1 MKKNYTTPPKF
12 GHWLLSRIYGGGDHF
27 TLIGDFGEVYAEIA
41 NDKGETAASL
51 WYWGQ
56 ILKLIPLFLSN
67 SIYWSVQMIKNY
79 LKVALRNIRRHKGFS
94 FINIAGLAIGLACC
108 LLITI
113 WVLDELSYDK
123 FHENAANLYRV
134 EEDQHYSGRIFYVYV
149 TPYPLGPALKAE
161 IPEIIDAT
169 RIVWTG
175 GLLFKYEDHTFF
187 EDSGR
192 AVDPS
197 FLKMFTYPLVKG
209 DKNTA
214 LDSPFSVVLS
224 EDLAEKYFGEDEPI
238 GKVITLNN
246 QYEFTVTGVLENIPH
261 NTELQFDFL
270 VPYEILKRTGQTQ
283 EEDFGSNSIYT
294 FVQLPD
300 GTPPEQV
307 NQKIFGF
314 IRTKLP
320 ESRTDLRLMP
330 FTKLH
335 LHQFFG
341 YEKGAGAIQYV
352 YIFSVIAFIVLLI
365 ACINFM
371 NLSTARSA
379 NRAKEVGLRK
389 VVGAVKGHLVRQFYG
404 ESVVYAFIAL
414 IFAIGIVTLL
424 LPAFSNLASKT
435 LSWSVAGIETILI
448 GLLGI
453 TLFTGLVAGSYPAMF
468 LSAFQPAR
476 VLKGDLFSGSGG
488 SLFRRVLVVVQF
500 ALSILLI
507 IGTAVVYQQQN
518 YIKNMR
524 LGWDKEHL
532 VYIPLRAD
540 TRKSY
545 NTLKQELFQ
554 NPQVLNVTGTSQLP
568 THIGSNS
575 SGAQWEGK
583 DPEFSILIGVNAVDF
598 DFAETLRI
606 EMVDGRSFSKEY
618 TSDLSKAWIVN
629 EEVAKLI
636 DKDSVIGERFSHVGV
651 DGTIVGVMKN
661 FHYQT
666 LKNKIEPLAINVNPN
681 LLNYMIV
688 RIPPEGVSD
697 SLGFIEKTWK
707 QVIPTYPFEY
717 RFMDDRYDLMYR
729 NEERIGILLR
739 YFAILAV
746 FVACLGLFGLASF
759 MAEKRTKEIGI
770 RKILGANVTQV
781 TRLLCRE
788 FFLLVF
794 VANVIAWPTAYFIMR
809 KWLQS
814 YAYRADMGYFVFIG
828 AMLLALFVAILSV
841 GYQAVR
847 AARANPAD
855 SLRYE

>member
-1 MKKNYTTPPKF
+1 
-12 GHWLLSRIYGGGDHF
+12 
-27 TLIGDFGEVYAEIA
+27 
-41 NDKGETAASL
+41 
-51 WYWGQ
+51 
-56 ILKLIPLFLSN
+56 
-67 SIYWSVQMIKNY
+67 MIKNY
-79 LKVALRNIRRHKGFS
+79 LKVALRNIKRHKGFS
-94 FINIAGLAIGLACC
+94 IINIAGLAIGLACC

-134 EEDQHYSGRIFYVYV
+134 EENQHYSGRIFYVYV
-149 TPYPLGPALKAE
+149 TPYPLGPALKTE
-161 IPEIIDAT
+161 IADIIDAT
-169 RIVWTG
+169 RVVWTG
-175 GLLFKYEDHTFF
+175 GVLFKYEDNTFF
-187 EDSGR
+187 EDNGR

-214 LDSPFSVVLS
+214 LDSPFSAVLS
-224 EDLAEKYFGEDEPI
+224 EDLAEKYFGDDDPI

-246 QYEFTVTGVLENIPH
+246 KYDFTVTGVMENIPH
-261 NTELQFDFL
+261 NTYLQFDFL

-283 EEDFGSNSIYT
+283 EEDFGSNSIFT
-294 FVQLPD
+294 FVQLAD
-300 GTPPEQV
+300 GIAAEQV
-307 NQKIFGF
+307 NQQISGF
-314 IRTKLP
+314 IKTKLP
-320 ESRTDLRLMP
+320 ESRTELRLMP
-330 FTKLH
+330 FVKLH
-335 LHQFFG
+335 LHEFFG

-414 IFAIGIVTLL
+414 IFAVGIVTIL
-424 LPAFSNLASKT
+424 LPAFSRLSSKE
-435 LSWSVAGIETILI
+435 LSWGVAGIETILL

-476 VLKGDLFSGSGG
+476 VLKGSLFSGSGG
-488 SLFRRVLVVVQF
+488 SLFRRTLVVIQF

-507 IGTAVVYQQQN
+507 IGTAVVYQQQS

-545 NTLKQELFQ
+545 NALKQELVQ
-554 NPQVLNVTGTSQLP
+554 IPQVLNVTGTSQLP

-575 SGAQWEGK
+575 AGAQWEGK
-583 DPEFSILIGVNAVDF
+583 DPEFSILIGFNSVDY
-598 DFAETLRI
+598 DFTETLKI
-606 EMVDGRSFSKEY
+606 EMAEGRSFDKEY
-618 TSDLSKAWIVN
+618 ISDQSQAWIVN
-629 EEVAKLI
+629 EEVAKLM
-636 DKDSVIGERFSHVGV
+636 DKDSIIGERFSHVGKN
-651 DGTIVGVMKN
+651 GTIVGVMKN

-666 LKNKIEPLAINVNPN
+666 LKNEIEPLAIAVNPDD
-681 LLNYMIV
+681 LNYMIA
-688 RIPPEGVSD
+688 RIPPEEVST
-697 SLGFIEKTWK
+697 SLGLIENTWK
-707 QVIPTYPFEY
+707 RVIPTYPFEY
-717 RFMDDRYDLMYR
+717 RFMDERYDRMYR
-729 NEERIGILLR
+729 TEQRIGTLLR

-770 RKILGANVTQV
+770 RKVLGASIAQI
-781 TRLLCRE
+781 TRLLCKE
-788 FFLLVF
+788 FFLLVI
-794 VANVIAWPTAYFIMR
+794 VANIIAWPAAYFVMK

-814 YAYRADMGYFVFIG
+814 YAYRAELGIFVFFG
-828 AMLLALFVAILSV
+828 AMLLALLVAILSV

-847 AARANPAD
+847 AARANPSD

>member
-1 MKKNYTTPPKF
+1 
-12 GHWLLSRIYGGGDHF
+12 
-27 TLIGDFGEVYAEIA
+27 V
-41 NDKGETAASL
+41 
-51 WYWGQ
+51 
-56 ILKLIPLFLSN
+56 
-67 SIYWSVQMIKNY
+67 
-79 LKVALRNIRRHKGFS
+79 
-94 FINIAGLAIGLACC
+94 
-108 LLITI
+108 
-113 WVLDELSYDK
+113 
-123 FHENAANLYRV
+123 
-134 EEDQHYSGRIFYVYV
+134 
-149 TPYPLGPALKAE
+149 
-161 IPEIIDAT
+161 
-169 RIVWTG
+169 
-175 GLLFKYEDHTFF
+175 LFKYEDHTFF
-187 EDSGR
+187 EDNGR

-214 LDSPFSVVLS
+214 LDSPFSAVLS
-224 EDLAEKYFGEDEPI
+224 EDLAEKYFGEDDPI

-246 QYEFTVTGVLENIPH
+246 KYEFTVTGVLKNIPH
-261 NTELQFDFL
+261 NTYLQFDFL
-270 VPYEILKRTGQTQ
+270 VPYEILKRTGQTR

-294 FVQLPD
+294 FVQLANE
-300 GTPPEQV
+300 TSAEQV
-307 NQKIFGF
+307 NQQISGF
-314 IRTKLP
+314 IKTKVP
-320 ESRTDLRLMP
+320 ESRTELRLMP

-335 LHQFFG
+335 LHEFFG

-389 VVGAVKGHLVRQFYG
+389 VVGAMKGHLIRQFYG

-414 IFAIGIVTLL
+414 IFAVGIVTLL
-424 LPAFSNLASKT
+424 LPAFSNLASKE
-435 LSWSVAGIETILI
+435 LSWSVAGIETILL

-476 VLKGDLFSGSGG
+476 VLKGSLFSGSGG

-518 YIKNMR
+518 YIKNKR

-545 NTLKQELFQ
+545 DVLKQELIQ

-575 SGAQWEGK
+575 AGAQWEGK
-583 DPEFSILIGVNAVDF
+583 NPEFSILIGFNSVDF
-598 DFAETLRI
+598 DFTETLQI
-606 EMVDGRSFSKEY
+606 EMAEGRSFDNEY
-618 TSDLSKAWIVN
+618 TSDQTQSWIVN
-629 EEVAKLI
+629 EEVAKLMN
-636 DKDSVIGERFSHVGV
+636 KDSVIGERFNFQGI
-651 DGTIVGVMKN
+651 DGTIIGVMKN

-666 LKNKIEPLAINVNPN
+666 LKNEIEPLAILVNPDH
-681 LLNYMIV
+681 LNYMII
-688 RIPPEGVSD
+688 RIPPEEVSA
-697 SLGFIEKTWK
+697 SLGFIENTWK
-707 QVIPTYPFEY
+707 RIVPAFPFEY
-717 RFMDDRYDLMYR
+717 RFMDERYDMMYR
-729 NEERIGILLR
+729 TEQRIGTLLR
-739 YFAILAV
+739 YFAVLAV

-770 RKILGANVTQV
+770 RKVLGASVIQV
-781 TRLLCRE
+781 TRLMCKE
-788 FFLLVF
+788 FFVLVI
-794 VANVIAWPTAYFIMR
+794 VANVIAWPVAYLAMR

-814 YAYRADMGYFVFIG
+814 YAYRVDLGYFVFVA

-841 GYQAVR
+841 GYQAIR

>member
-1 MKKNYTTPPKF
+1 
-12 GHWLLSRIYGGGDHF
+12 
-27 TLIGDFGEVYAEIA
+27 
-41 NDKGETAASL
+41 
-51 WYWGQ
+51 
-56 ILKLIPLFLSN
+56 
-67 SIYWSVQMIKNY
+67 
-79 LKVALRNIRRHKGFS
+79 
-94 FINIAGLAIGLACC
+94 
-108 LLITI
+108 
-113 WVLDELSYDK
+113 
-123 FHENAANLYRV
+123 
-134 EEDQHYSGRIFYVYV
+134 
-149 TPYPLGPALKAE
+149 
-161 IPEIIDAT
+161 
-169 RIVWTG
+169 
-175 GLLFKYEDHTFF
+175 
-187 EDSGR
+187 
-192 AVDPS
+192 
-197 FLKMFTYPLVKG
+197 
-209 DKNTA
+209 
-214 LDSPFSVVLS
+214 
-224 EDLAEKYFGEDEPI
+224 
-238 GKVITLNN
+238 
-246 QYEFTVTGVLENIPH
+246 
-261 NTELQFDFL
+261 
-270 VPYEILKRTGQTQ
+270 
-283 EEDFGSNSIYT
+283 
-294 FVQLPD
+294 
-300 GTPPEQV
+300 
-307 NQKIFGF
+307 
-314 IRTKLP
+314 
-320 ESRTDLRLMP
+320 
-330 FTKLH
+330 
-335 LHQFFG
+335 
-341 YEKGAGAIQYV
+341 
-352 YIFSVIAFIVLLI
+352 
-365 ACINFM
+365 
-371 NLSTARSA
+371 
-379 NRAKEVGLRK
+379 
-389 VVGAVKGHLVRQFYG
+389 
-404 ESVVYAFIAL
+404 
-414 IFAIGIVTLL
+414 L
-424 LPAFSNLASKT
+424 LPAFSNLASKE

-476 VLKGDLFSGSGG
+476 VLKGNLFSGSGG

-507 IGTAVVYQQQN
+507 IGTGIVYQQQN

-540 TRKSY
+540 TKKSY
-545 NTLKQELFQ
+545 NVLKQELIQ

-575 SGAQWEGK
+575 GGAQWEGK
-583 DPEFSILIGVNAVDF
+583 DPELQILIGFNAVDF
-598 DFAETLRI
+598 DFTETLKI
-606 EMVDGRSFSKEY
+606 EMVDGRRFSKEY

-629 EEVAKLI
+629 EEVASLMN
-636 DKDSVIGERFSHVGV
+636 KDSVIGERFSHVGI

-681 LLNYMIV
+681 SLNYMIV
-688 RIPPEGVSD
+688 RVPPEEVSA

-707 QVIPTYPFEY
+707 RIIPNYPFEY
-717 RFMDDRYDLMYR
+717 RFMDERYDMMYR
-729 NEERIGILLR
+729 SEQRIGTLLR

-770 RKILGANVTQV
+770 RKILGASVIQV

-794 VANVIAWPTAYFIMR
+794 VANVIAWPAAYFIMR

>member
-1 MKKNYTTPPKF
+1 MKSCGPV
-12 GHWLLSRIYGGGDHF
+12 

-41 NDKGETAASL
+41 NGKGETAASL

-56 ILKLIPLFLSN
+56 IIKLIPLFLSN

-169 RIVWTG
+169 RVVWTR

-224 EDLAEKYFGEDEPI
+224 EDLAEKYFGENEPI

-270 VPYEILKRTGQTQ
+270 VPYEILKRMGQTQ

-300 GTPPEQV
+300 GTPPEHV

-330 FTKLH
+330 FTRLH

-352 YIFSVIAFIVLLI
+352 YIFSIIAFIVLLI

-414 IFAIGIVTLL
+414 IFAVGIVTLL
-424 LPAFSNLASKT
+424 LPAFSNLASKE

-476 VLKGDLFSGSGG
+476 VLKGNLFSGSGG

-507 IGTAVVYQQQN
+507 IGTGIVYQQQN

-540 TRKSY
+540 TKKSY
-545 NTLKQELFQ
+545 NVLKQELIQ

-575 SGAQWEGK
+575 GGAQWEGK
-583 DPEFSILIGVNAVDF
+583 DPELQILIGFNAVDF
-598 DFAETLRI
+598 DFTETLKI
-606 EMVDGRSFSKEY
+606 EMVDGRRFSKEY

-629 EEVAKLI
+629 EEVASLMN
-636 DKDSVIGERFSHVGV
+636 KDSVIGERFSHVGI

-681 LLNYMIV
+681 SLNYMIV
-688 RIPPEGVSD
+688 RVPPEEVSA

-707 QVIPTYPFEY
+707 RIIPNYPFEY
-717 RFMDDRYDLMYR
+717 RFMDERYDMMYR
-729 NEERIGILLR
+729 SEQRIGTLLR

-770 RKILGANVTQV
+770 RKILGASVIQV

-794 VANVIAWPTAYFIMR
+794 VANVIAWPAAYFIMR

>member
-1 MKKNYTTPPKF
+1 
-12 GHWLLSRIYGGGDHF
+12 
-27 TLIGDFGEVYAEIA
+27 
-41 NDKGETAASL
+41 
-51 WYWGQ
+51 
-56 ILKLIPLFLSN
+56 
-67 SIYWSVQMIKNY
+67 MIKNY
-79 LKVALRNIRRHKGFS
+79 LKVALRNIRKHKGFS

-169 RIVWTG
+169 RVVWTRG
-175 GLLFKYEDHTFF
+175 MLFKYEDNTFF

-197 FLKMFTYPLVKG
+197 FLKMFTYPLVQG
-209 DKNTA
+209 NKNTA

-224 EDLAEKYFGEDEPI
+224 EDLAEKYFGEDNPI

-261 NTELQFDFL
+261 NTYLQFDFL
-270 VPYEILKRTGQTQ
+270 VPYEILKRTGQIQ
-283 EEDFGSNSIYT
+283 EGDEHFGSNSIYT
-294 FVQLPD
+294 FVQLLD
-300 GTPPEQV
+300 GTLPEQV
-307 NQKIFGF
+307 HQKIFGF
-314 IRTKLP
+314 IRTKIP

-352 YIFSVIAFIVLLI
+352 YVFSVIAFIILLI

-371 NLSTARSA
+371 NLSTARSV

-389 VVGAVKGHLVRQFYG
+389 VVGAVRGHLMRQFYG

-424 LPAFSNLASKT
+424 LPAFSNLASKE
-435 LSWSVAGIETILI
+435 LSWRVAGIDTILF

-453 TLFTGLVAGSYPAMF
+453 TLFAGLVAGSYPAIF
-468 LSAFQPAR
+468 LSSFQPAR
-476 VLKGDLFSGSGG
+476 VLKGSLFSGSSG
-488 SLFRRVLVVVQF
+488 SLFRRILVVIQF

-507 IGTAVVYQQQN
+507 IGTAIVYQQQD

-524 LGWDKEHL
+524 LGWDKEQL

-545 NTLKQELFQ
+545 NTLKQELIQ

-575 SGAQWEGK
+575 GGAQWEGK
-583 DPEFSILIGVNAVDF
+583 DPEFQILIGFNAVDF
-598 DFAETLRI
+598 DFIETLRI
-606 EMVDGRSFSKEY
+606 EMADGRSFSKEY
-618 TSDLSKAWIVN
+618 ASDLSKTWIVN
-629 EEVAKLI
+629 EEMANLI
-636 DKDSVIGERFSHVGV
+636 DKDSVIGERFSHVGE

-666 LKNKIEPLAINVNPN
+666 LKNKIEPIAIKVNPN
-681 LLNYMIV
+681 VLNYMII
-688 RIPPEGVSD
+688 RIPPERVSE

-707 QVIPTYPFEY
+707 QMIPAYPFEY
-717 RFMDDRYDLMYR
+717 RFMDERYNLMYI
-729 NEERIGILLR
+729 NEERIGALLR
-739 YFAILAV
+739 YFAILAI

-770 RKILGANVTQV
+770 RKILGASVTQV

-794 VANVIAWPTAYFIMR
+794 VANLIAWPVAYFIMR

-814 YAYRADMGYFVFIG
+814 YAYRADIGCFVFIG

-841 GYQAVR
+841 GYQAIR

-855 SLRYE
+855 SLHYE